1 MILERQG
8 LNQTYESCNVMSELL
23 DYFMVELLI
32 LMTDLCFCVVGAC
45 EENGDEG
52 GSRRAVSS
60 VEG

>member
-1 MILERQG
+1 M
-8 LNQTYESCNVMSELL
+8 YELL

-52 GSRRAVSS
+52 GSRRVVSS